1 MKKKVL
7 YYILTLVLLF
17 SLLSGCSVNNKKE
30 DTKQNPVQ
38 KENEQMQ
45 DAQKEGQKD
54 AKADEKIEDRSNNKP
69 LSEKADFY
77 ASEIDREDYQNPD
90 PNFVKSKGFLYKMKN
105 PANESIVYLLG
116 SIHIYREDYYPLSD
130 AIMNA
135 YKESKSLSYEILDAA
150 NPSAEDI
157 AYMMEKITYKG
168 NDALKN
174 HISPELYEKLKQVQK
189 KFNFPPNLVTMYTP
203 IFAATNLEV
212 YLGTLKGHNPFA
224 GIEGFFMR
232 KAKRDQKPEYE
243 IENFKFQIDML
254 SGMSEETQIQMLEE
268 IVDKMLEMDLEA
280 QDDDEDLFTH
290 WYTGN
295 EEQILI
301 DLKDSEMTKNTEYM
315 DKMIYDRNKVMAD
328 YVDNM
333 LQTKSNETN
342 MVLVGALHVI
352 GEGGIVDLL
361 KDKGYEIDR
370 Q

>member
-7 YYILTLVLLF
+7 YYILTIVLML
-17 SLLSGCSVNNKKE
+17 SLLAGCSVHDKKE
-30 DTKQNPVQ
+30 EVKQNPVQ
-38 KENEQMQ
+38 KENEQIQ
-45 DAQKEGQKD
+45 DAKKEDSKNAQTQEKLED
-54 AKADEKIEDRSNNKP
+54 MSADKP
-69 LSEKADFY
+69 ISEQTDFY
-77 ASEIDREDYQNPD
+77 ASEIDRENYQNPD

-105 PANESIVYLLG
+105 PVNESIVYLLG
-116 SIHIYREDYYPLSD
+116 SIHIYKEEYYPLSD

-157 AYMMEKITYKG
+157 AYMMDKISYKG

-174 HISPELYEKLKQVQK
+174 HVSPELYEKLKQVQK

-232 KAKRDQKPEYE
+232 KAKRDKKPEYE

-254 SGMSEETQIQMLEE
+254 SGMSYETQIQMLEE
-268 IVDKMLEMDLEA
+268 IVETMLEMDLEA
-280 QDDDEDLFTH
+280 QEDDEDLFTH

-295 EEQILI
+295 DEQILI
-301 DLKDSEMTKNTEYM
+301 DLKDSEMTKNSEYM

-328 YVDNM
+328 YVDDM

-342 MVLVGALHVI
+342 MVIVGALHVI

-361 KDKGYEIDR
+361 KEKGYEIER